1 MFRRKKKAANKIR
14 QIDPAMPPVVAN
26 IPRDYFDLSPEERRD
41 FLRGVLG
48 GMSPNPEVRAQAEE
62 TRRKFVERGKYDPRG

>member
-1 MFRRKKKAANKIR
+1 MFKPKKKASPR
-14 QIDPAMPPVVAN
+14 GRRIDPAIPPVVTN
-26 IPRDYFDLSPEERRD
+26 VPQSYFDLSPEERRE

-62 TRRKFVERGKYDPRG
+62 TKKKFVERGKNDSDE